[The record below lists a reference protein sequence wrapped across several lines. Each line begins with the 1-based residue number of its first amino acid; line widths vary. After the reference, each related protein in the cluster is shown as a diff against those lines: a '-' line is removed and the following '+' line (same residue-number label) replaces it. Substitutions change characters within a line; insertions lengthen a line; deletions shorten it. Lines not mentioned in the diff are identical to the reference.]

1 MRSFR
6 LRWKLR
12 SLWELGLWRW
22 RRIRAEKSL
31 SFFFDERTGEVLGE
45 WKVKSPSQQSV
56 TTVPYAKPTLQSKLF
71 ALGRR
76 RTIGEYRG
84 RRTDAFDRDTQ
95 KMETDTE
102 VGLRGYKDEDG
113 GGNQEESGMMMTN
126 VEKNRGWGK
135 LYFFLREE
143 SFIWEREK
151 WKVRSNFFVLG
162 AMGNILEEA
171 GKW

>member
-1 MRSFR
+1 MEKRYLAMKSVVLGIVWLSRKGSLMGKRAKTLRAATSNISQSFQF
-6 LRWKLR
+6 LHFSYVLA
-12 SLWELGLWRW
+12 S
-22 RRIRAEKSL
+22 SL
-31 SFFFDERTGEVLGE
+31 S
-45 WKVKSPSQQSV
+45 SSQQSV

-126 VEKNRGWGK
+126 VEKNRG
-135 LYFFLREE
+135 
-143 SFIWEREK
+143 
-151 WKVRSNFFVLG
+151 
-162 AMGNILEEA
+162 
-171 GKW
+171 